1 MPILSVS
8 TPPSSS
14 NSTETISIII
24 EKPTAAATSSSSATS
39 ATATLCDC
47 SVPCC
52 NQHTTESVKSVSM
65 QLPSNQKKRNTSLFS
80 RDEDDYWVDISNKR
94 LRNTRLG
101 ALYAGSRF
109 KGVQKC
115 GISKYNVMVDIQH
128 VDLKESKISGYLNI
142 EGLTN
147 ECPELTTFFE
157 GEIIGP
163 QYPFLTRKW
172 QAQQYIDALH
182 WGKFP
187 SFEPFLH
194 TFNDDDFT
202 YDPFDND
209 FIYMRWKEH
218 FLVPDHCVSNI
229 EGASFAG
236 FYYICYQRSTNEI
249 KGFYFYH
256 NNPEW
261 FQQLVLEHVEEHS
274 FSNFEFR

>member
-8 TPPSSS
+8 TP
-14 NSTETISIII
+14 
-24 EKPTAAATSSSSATS
+24 SSSSTS
-39 ATATLCDC
+39 ESIPTIIDKHSTASCAC
-47 SVPCC
+47 SVTETCC
-52 NQHTTESVKSVSM
+52 KHTTEPVVKADKDDDSLLLSEA
-65 QLPSNQKKRNTSLFS
+65 PSSQKKKNTSLIS
-80 RDEDDYWVDISNKR
+80 RGEDDFWVDISSKR
-94 LRNTRLG
+94 LKNTRLG

-187 SFEPFLH
+187 SFEPYLQ

-261 FQQLVLEHVEEHS
+261 FQQLVLEHVEEHC

>member
-8 TPPSSS
+8 TPSSSS
-14 NSTETISIII
+14 NTETIPLII
-24 EKPTAAATSSSSATS
+24 EKPTTASCGCSAT
-39 ATATLCDC
+39 T
-47 SVPCC
+47 PCC
-52 NQHTTESVKSVSM
+52 KHATESVVKSDKDSP
-65 QLPSNQKKRNTSLFS
+65 LNNKLSRNLLKKRNTSLVS
-80 RDEDDYWVDISNKR
+80 RNEDDYWVDISNKR
-94 LRNTRLG
+94 LRNTHLG

-187 SFEPFLH
+187 SFEPYLR

-261 FQQLVLEHVEEHS
+261 
-274 FSNFEFR
+274 